1 MVLDSGQVVRS
12 IHRQVTIRHVQ
23 ASPHPQKSQSRL
35 PASQQQ
41 GSQSQAEAH
50 QDLIGLPSPSSPGPS
65 EEDRTVPPRD
75 FIISPNDYDL
85 NRVIADI
92 DEIRRYN
99 QQRFEMEQLTAIVHE
114 DLERALC
121 VGYKDVRN
129 DEFWVRGHFPTVPL
143 MPGVMMCEAA
153 AQLSSYFSKKYQLL
167 DAEMIGFGGLEE
179 VRFREPVRPGD
190 RLVIAVERVRVRP
203 RAMIVCRFQGL
214 VNDSIVVEGM
224 IKGVPLPVD
233 FLVAAEQSAAAPPAP
248 TA

>member
-1 MVLDSGQVVRS
+1 M
-12 IHRQVTIRHVQ
+12 
-23 ASPHPQKSQSRL
+23 
-35 PASQQQ
+35 
-41 GSQSQAEAH
+41 
-50 QDLIGLPSPSSPGPS
+50 

-75 FIISPNDYDL
+75 FIIHPSEYDL
-85 NRVIADI
+85 NTVIADLE
-92 DEIRRYN
+92 EIRRYN

-121 VGYKDVRN
+121 VGYKDVGH

-143 MPGVMMCEAA
+143 MPGVLMCEAA
-153 AQLSSYFSKKYQLL
+153 AQLSSYFSKKHRLL
-167 DAEMIGFGGLEE
+167 EAEMIGFGGLEE

-203 RAMIVCRFQGL
+203 KAMIVCRFQGL
-214 VNDSIVVEGM
+214 VNESIVVEGL

-233 FLVAAEQSAAAPPAP
+233 FLTGEQHTAAAPPAP